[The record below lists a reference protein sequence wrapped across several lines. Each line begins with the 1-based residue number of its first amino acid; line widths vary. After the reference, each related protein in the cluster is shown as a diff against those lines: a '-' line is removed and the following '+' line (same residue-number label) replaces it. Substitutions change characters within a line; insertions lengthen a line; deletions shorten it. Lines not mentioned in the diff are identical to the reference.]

1 MLGFSVYL
9 NKKIDAETREY
20 IRKMKD
26 NGFEG
31 IFTSIH
37 IPEEDIT
44 SYKQNLQE
52 LGKIAKEQNL
62 SVMVDIDQSSLK
74 KLKISMDTIPNLK
87 KAGITGLRIDDKLP
101 IKKIAELSNLIEI
114 GINASTFSE
123 EELKELLLLNVKREN
138 VQAWFNFY
146 PSPDTGISQQF
157 LEQQVRMFKK
167 YGFTTQAFFAGDEN
181 LRGPLYEG
189 LPTLEK
195 QRYYSPLASILE
207 LQNMGVD
214 LVYVG
219 DGGISEDSLKQ
230 IDTYKNKKQILLHTK
245 KCENGDKGLYD
256 YVLGKHNQR
265 PDPAE
270 YVVRCED
277 SRLHPVPVIKKNN
290 TGKRYIGDITI
301 NNDKYQR
308 YMGEIQILKV
318 NLPASEKVN
327 IVGKI
332 IEKDIPLINLIKPSQ
347 EFILLRTMKE

>member
-1 MLGFSVYL
+1 MFRAVEGAEDDPKLGEKDLKDLKL
-9 NKKIDAETREY
+9 NERDIVIGLAASGRTPYVIGCLKYANQVKALTISIACVKK
-20 IRKMKD
+20 
-26 NGFEG
+26 
-31 IFTSIH
+31 S
-37 IPEEDIT
+37 
-44 SYKQNLQE
+44 
-52 LGKIAKEQNL
+52 
-62 SVMVDIDQSSLK
+62 
-74 KLKISMDTIPNLK
+74 
-87 KAGITGLRIDDKLP
+87 
-101 IKKIAELSNLIEI
+101 EI
-114 GINASTFSE
+114 GINASTFNE

-167 YGFTTQAFFAGDEN
+167 YGFTTQAFFSGDEN

-245 KCENGDKGLYD
+245 KCENGDKDLYD

-318 NLPASEKVN
+318 NLPASERVN
-327 IVGKI
+327 VIGKI

>member
-1 MLGFSVYL
+1 MFRAVEGAEDDPKLGEKDLKDLKL
-9 NKKIDAETREY
+9 NEKDIVIGLAASGRTPYVIGCLKYANQVKALTISIACVKK
-20 IRKMKD
+20 
-26 NGFEG
+26 
-31 IFTSIH
+31 S
-37 IPEEDIT
+37 
-44 SYKQNLQE
+44 
-52 LGKIAKEQNL
+52 
-62 SVMVDIDQSSLK
+62 
-74 KLKISMDTIPNLK
+74 
-87 KAGITGLRIDDKLP
+87 
-101 IKKIAELSNLIEI
+101 EI
-114 GINASTFSE
+114 GINASTFNE

-167 YGFTTQAFFAGDEN
+167 YGFTTQAFFSGDEN

-219 DGGISEDSLKQ
+219 DGGISEDSLRQ

-245 KCENGDKGLYD
+245 KCENGDKDLYD

>member
-230 IDTYKNKKQILLHTK
+230 IDTYKNKKQRFSINSCVNSK
-245 KCENGDKGLYD
+245 K
-256 YVLGKHNQR
+256 
-265 PDPAE
+265 
-270 YVVRCED
+270 
-277 SRLHPVPVIKKNN
+277 
-290 TGKRYIGDITI
+290 
-301 NNDKYQR
+301 
-308 YMGEIQILKV
+308 
-318 NLPASEKVN
+318 
-327 IVGKI
+327 
-332 IEKDIPLINLIKPSQ
+332 
-347 EFILLRTMKE
+347 

>member
-1 MLGFSVYL
+1 MKYANQVKALTISIACV
-9 NKKIDAETREY
+9 KK
-20 IRKMKD
+20 
-26 NGFEG
+26 
-31 IFTSIH
+31 S
-37 IPEEDIT
+37 
-44 SYKQNLQE
+44 
-52 LGKIAKEQNL
+52 
-62 SVMVDIDQSSLK
+62 
-74 KLKISMDTIPNLK
+74 
-87 KAGITGLRIDDKLP
+87 
-101 IKKIAELSNLIEI
+101 EI
-114 GINASTFSE
+114 GINASTFNE

-167 YGFTTQAFFAGDEN
+167 YGFTTQAFFSGDEN

-245 KCENGDKGLYD
+245 KCENGDKDLYD

>member
-9 NKKIDAETREY
+9 NKKIDADTREY

-26 NGFEG
+26 SGFER

-44 SYKQNLQE
+44 SYRQNLQE

-62 SVMVDIDQSSLK
+62 RVMVDIDQSSLK
-74 KLKISMDTIPNLK
+74 KLKVSMDTIPNLK

-146 PSPDTGISQQF
+146 PSPDTGISQKF

-167 YGFTTQAFFAGDEN
+167 HGFTTQAFFAGDEN

-219 DGGISEDSLKQ
+219 DEGISKDSLKQ

-245 KCENGDKGLYD
+245 KYENGDKDLYD

-277 SRLHPVPVIKKNN
+277 SRLHPIPVIKKNN

-327 IVGKI
+327 VIGKI

-347 EFILLRTMKE
+347 EFILLRIMKE

>member
-9 NKKIDAETREY
+9 NKKIDDGTREY
-20 IRKMKD
+20 IRKMKRS
-26 NGFEG
+26 GFEG

-44 SYKQNLQE
+44 SCKQNLQE
-52 LGKIAKEQNL
+52 LGKIAKEQNV

-74 KLKISMDTIPNLK
+74 KLKISMNTIPNLK

-101 IKKIAELSNLIEI
+101 IEKIAELSNSIEI

-230 IDTYKNKKQILLHTK
+230 IDTYKNKNKYYFIQK
-245 KCENGDKGLYD
+245 NAKME
-256 YVLGKHNQR
+256 
-265 PDPAE
+265 
-270 YVVRCED
+270 
-277 SRLHPVPVIKKNN
+277 IK
-290 TGKRYIGDITI
+290 I
-301 NNDKYQR
+301 
-308 YMGEIQILKV
+308 YMI
-318 NLPASEKVN
+318 
-327 IVGKI
+327 
-332 IEKDIPLINLIKPSQ
+332 
-347 EFILLRTMKE
+347 MY

>member
-1 MLGFSVYL
+1 MLGFSLYL
-9 NKKIDAETREY
+9 NEDITPATEQYINRLKKY
-20 IRKMKD
+20 
-26 NGFEG
+26 GFNG
-31 IFTSIH
+31 IFTSVH
-37 IPEEDIT
+37 IPEED
-44 SYKQNLQE
+44 SQKYRARLLSLGNL
-52 LGKIAKEQNL
+52 AKKNNL
-62 SVMVDIDQSSLK
+62 DVMVDIDQASLEKLNISLSSLDS
-74 KLKISMDTIPNLK
+74 LKEQ
-87 KAGITGLRIDDKLP
+87 GITGLRIDDRLAP
-101 IKKIAELSNLIEI
+101 EQIADLSQKIEI
-114 GINASTFSE
+114 GINGSTFTE
-123 EELKELLLLNVKREN
+123 EELKQLVAFDAKMESI
-138 VQAWFNFY
+138 QAWFNFY
-146 PSPDTGISQQF
+146 PCPDTGISRKF
-157 LEQQVRMFKK
+157 LAEQTKMFKH
-167 YGFTTQAFFAGDEN
+167 YGMNVQAFFAGDEN

-219 DGGISEDSLKQ
+219 DGGISEDSLRQ

-245 KCENGDKGLYD
+245 KCKNGDKDLYD
-256 YVLGKHNQR
+256 YILGKHNQR

>member
-245 KCENGDKGLYD
+245 KCENGDKDLYD

-277 SRLHPVPVIKKNN
+277 SRLHPVPVTKKNN

>member
-9 NKKIDAETREY
+9 NKNIDDETREY
-20 IRKMKD
+20 IRKMKN

-37 IPEEDIT
+37 IPEEDIS

-52 LGKIAKEQNL
+52 LGKVAKEHNL
-62 SVMVDIDQSSLK
+62 NVMVDIDQSSLK
-74 KLKISMDTIPNLK
+74 KLKISMNTIPDLK
-87 KAGITGLRIDDKLP
+87 KSGITGLRIDDKLP
-101 IKKIAELSNLIEI
+101 IERIAEISNLIEI
-114 GINASTFSE
+114 GINASTFNE
-123 EELKELLLLNVKREN
+123 NELKKLLSLNIKQEN

-146 PSPDTGISQQF
+146 PAPDTGISQKF
-157 LEQQVRMFKK
+157 LEQQVHMFKK

-189 LPTLEK
+189 LPTLER

-214 LVYVG
+214 LIYVG
-219 DGGISEDSLKQ
+219 DGGVSKESLKQ
-230 IDTYKNKKQILLHTK
+230 IEIYRNKKQILLHTK
-245 KCENGDKGLYD
+245 KYENGDKDVYD
-256 YVLGKHNQR
+256 YLLGKHNQR

-277 SRLHPVPVIKKNN
+277 SRLHHVPVIKKNN
-290 TGKRYIGDITI
+290 SRKRYIGDITI
-301 NNDKYQR
+301 NNEKYQR

-318 NLPASEKVN
+318 NLPANEKVN
-327 IVGKI
+327 VVGKI
-332 IEKDIPLINLIKPSQ
+332 IEKDIPLINLIKPNQ
-347 EFILLRTMKE
+347 EFILLRTIKE

>member
-1 MLGFSVYL
+1 MFRAVEGAEDDPKLGEKDLKDLKL
-9 NKKIDAETREY
+9 NERDIVIGLAASGRTPYVIGCLKYANQVKALTISIACVKK
-20 IRKMKD
+20 
-26 NGFEG
+26 
-31 IFTSIH
+31 S
-37 IPEEDIT
+37 
-44 SYKQNLQE
+44 
-52 LGKIAKEQNL
+52 
-62 SVMVDIDQSSLK
+62 
-74 KLKISMDTIPNLK
+74 
-87 KAGITGLRIDDKLP
+87 
-101 IKKIAELSNLIEI
+101 EI
-114 GINASTFSE
+114 GINASTFNE

-167 YGFTTQAFFAGDEN
+167 YGFTTQAFFSGDEN

-195 QRYYSPLASILE
+195 QWYYSPLASILE

-245 KCENGDKGLYD
+245 KCENGDKDLYD

>member
-1 MLGFSVYL
+1 M
-9 NKKIDAETREY
+9 
-20 IRKMKD
+20 
-26 NGFEG
+26 
-31 IFTSIH
+31 
-37 IPEEDIT
+37 
-44 SYKQNLQE
+44 
-52 LGKIAKEQNL
+52 
-62 SVMVDIDQSSLK
+62 
-74 KLKISMDTIPNLK
+74 
-87 KAGITGLRIDDKLP
+87 
-101 IKKIAELSNLIEI
+101 
-114 GINASTFSE
+114 
-123 EELKELLLLNVKREN
+123 
-138 VQAWFNFY
+138 QAWFNFY

-245 KCENGDKGLYD
+245 KCENGDKDLYD

>member
-167 YGFTTQAFFAGDEN
+167 YGFTTQAFFSGDEN

-245 KCENGDKGLYD
+245 KYENGDKDLYD

-277 SRLHPVPVIKKNN
+277 SRLHPVPVIKKSN

>member
-1 MLGFSVYL
+1 MFRAVGGAEDDPKLGEKDLKDLKL
-9 NKKIDAETREY
+9 NERDIVIGLAASGRTPYVIGCLKYANQVKALTISIACVKK
-20 IRKMKD
+20 
-26 NGFEG
+26 
-31 IFTSIH
+31 S
-37 IPEEDIT
+37 
-44 SYKQNLQE
+44 
-52 LGKIAKEQNL
+52 
-62 SVMVDIDQSSLK
+62 
-74 KLKISMDTIPNLK
+74 
-87 KAGITGLRIDDKLP
+87 
-101 IKKIAELSNLIEI
+101 EI
-114 GINASTFSE
+114 GINASTFNE

-167 YGFTTQAFFAGDEN
+167 YGFTTQAFFSGDEN

-245 KCENGDKGLYD
+245 KCENGDKDLYD

>member
-1 MLGFSVYL
+1 M
-9 NKKIDAETREY
+9 
-20 IRKMKD
+20 
-26 NGFEG
+26 
-31 IFTSIH
+31 
-37 IPEEDIT
+37 
-44 SYKQNLQE
+44 YKH
-52 LGKIAKEQNL
+52 
-62 SVMVDIDQSSLK
+62 
-74 KLKISMDTIPNLK
+74 
-87 KAGITGLRIDDKLP
+87 
-101 IKKIAELSNLIEI
+101 
-114 GINASTFSE
+114 
-123 EELKELLLLNVKREN
+123 
-138 VQAWFNFY
+138 
-146 PSPDTGISQQF
+146 
-157 LEQQVRMFKK
+157 
-167 YGFTTQAFFAGDEN
+167 GFTTQAFFAGDKN

-214 LVYVG
+214 LIYVG
-219 DGGISEDSLKQ
+219 DGGISEESLKQ
-230 IDTYKNKKQILLHTK
+230 IDTYRNKEQILLHTK
-245 KCENGDKGLYD
+245 KCANGDKDLYD
-256 YVLGKHNQR
+256 YVLGKHNQRNQR

-327 IVGKI
+327 VIGKI

>member
-1 MLGFSVYL
+1 MFRAVEGAEDDPKLGEKDLKDLKL
-9 NKKIDAETREY
+9 NERDIVIGLAASGRTPYVIGCLKYANQVKALTISIACVKK
-20 IRKMKD
+20 
-26 NGFEG
+26 
-31 IFTSIH
+31 S
-37 IPEEDIT
+37 
-44 SYKQNLQE
+44 
-52 LGKIAKEQNL
+52 
-62 SVMVDIDQSSLK
+62 
-74 KLKISMDTIPNLK
+74 
-87 KAGITGLRIDDKLP
+87 
-101 IKKIAELSNLIEI
+101 EI
-114 GINASTFSE
+114 GINASTFNE

-167 YGFTTQAFFAGDEN
+167 YGFTTQAFFSGDEN

-245 KCENGDKGLYD
+245 KCENGDKDLYD

>member
-1 MLGFSVYL
+1 MFRAVEGAEDDPKLGEKDLKDLKL
-9 NKKIDAETREY
+9 NERDIVIGLAASGRTPYVIGCLKYANQVKALTISIACVKK
-20 IRKMKD
+20 
-26 NGFEG
+26 
-31 IFTSIH
+31 S
-37 IPEEDIT
+37 
-44 SYKQNLQE
+44 
-52 LGKIAKEQNL
+52 
-62 SVMVDIDQSSLK
+62 
-74 KLKISMDTIPNLK
+74 
-87 KAGITGLRIDDKLP
+87 
-101 IKKIAELSNLIEI
+101 EI
-114 GINASTFSE
+114 GINASTFNE

-245 KCENGDKGLYD
+245 KCENGDKDLYD

>member
-9 NKKIDAETREY
+9 NKKIDDKTRDY
-20 IRKMKD
+20 IRKMKN

-37 IPEEDIT
+37 IPEEDID

-52 LGKIAKEQNL
+52 LGKIAKDHHL

-74 KLKISMDTIPNLK
+74 KLKISMNTIPALK
-87 KAGITGLRIDDKLP
+87 KSGITGLRIDDKLP
-101 IKKIAELSNLIEI
+101 IEKIAELSNLIEI

-123 EELKELLLLNVKREN
+123 EELKDLLSLNIKREN
-138 VQAWFNFY
+138 IQAWFNFY
-146 PSPDTGISQQF
+146 PSPDTGISQKF
-157 LEQQVRMFKK
+157 LEQKVDMFKN

-181 LRGPLYEG
+181 MRGPLYEG

-195 QRYYSPLASILE
+195 QRYYSPLASIME
-207 LQNMGVD
+207 LQKLGID
-214 LVYVG
+214 LIYVG
-219 DGGISEDSLKQ
+219 DGGISAESLKQ
-230 IDTYKNKKQILLHTK
+230 IDTYRVKKQILLRTK
-245 KCENGDKGLYD
+245 KYENGDRDMYD

-277 SRLHPVPVIKKNN
+277 SRLHPVPIIKKNN
-290 TGKRYIGDITI
+290 SSKRDVGDITI
-301 NNDKYQR
+301 NNEKYQR

-318 NLPASEKVN
+318 NLPANEKVN
-327 IVGKI
+327 VVGKI
-332 IEKDIPLINLIKPSQ
+332 IQKDILLINFIEPSQ
-347 EFILLRTMKE
+347 NFILLPATKE

>member
-1 MLGFSVYL
+1 MFRAVEGAEDDPKLGEKDLKDLKL
-9 NKKIDAETREY
+9 NERDIVIGLAASGRTPYVIGCLKYANQVKALTISIACVKK
-20 IRKMKD
+20 
-26 NGFEG
+26 
-31 IFTSIH
+31 S
-37 IPEEDIT
+37 
-44 SYKQNLQE
+44 
-52 LGKIAKEQNL
+52 
-62 SVMVDIDQSSLK
+62 
-74 KLKISMDTIPNLK
+74 
-87 KAGITGLRIDDKLP
+87 
-101 IKKIAELSNLIEI
+101 EI
-114 GINASTFSE
+114 GINASTFNE

-167 YGFTTQAFFAGDEN
+167 YGFTTQAFFSGDEN

-245 KCENGDKGLYD
+245 KCENGDKDLYD

-347 EFILLRTMKE
+347 EFILLRAMKE

>member
-1 MLGFSVYL
+1 
-9 NKKIDAETREY
+9 
-20 IRKMKD
+20 
-26 NGFEG
+26 
-31 IFTSIH
+31 
-37 IPEEDIT
+37 
-44 SYKQNLQE
+44 
-52 LGKIAKEQNL
+52 
-62 SVMVDIDQSSLK
+62 MVDIDQSSLK

-245 KCENGDKGLYD
+245 KCENGDKDLYD

-327 IVGKI
+327 VIGTI